1 MRALVRSQEKK
12 RIRRKNANE
21 ESDNDCRHD
30 AGSLRG
36 RSHDARGGHGT
47 RAKAGRR
54 TLKENGM
61 VNKPAPRVF

>member
-1 MRALVRSQEKK
+1 MCSQEKK

-21 ESDNDCRHD
+21 EGDNHCGHD
-30 AGSLRG
+30 ACSLRG
-36 RSHDARGGHGT
+36 RSRNARGGT
-47 RAKAGRR
+47 RAKVGRR